1 MENICKKPPTN
12 FTIDCILSKSE
23 NQNVDYP
30 RSPVNHPLNKVLDN
44 NPWISKFP
52 TALTFKPSTHRK
64 LSFPLPQISP
74 TPSNVFNFHRPSNY
88 SENSVKVTQHFTSVH
103 NHFYSHSTSSES
115 TSNSD
120 DFKLLPTFENLTDE
134 KSPSDNEIAGDNLS
148 LNLSGKV
155 ELSTTSNFPYK
166 CSVCSKSFESCE
178 LLDVGWKLQV
188 QENKLN

>member
-12 FTIDCILSKSE
+12 FSIDCILSKDE

-52 TALTFKPSTHRK
+52 LALTFKPTTHRK
-64 LSFPLPQISP
+64 LNFPLPPNNP
-74 TPSNVFNFHRPSNY
+74 TPSTFFNFQSPSGTSNY
-88 SENSVKVTQHFTSVH
+88 PENVVKVTQHFTSVH
-103 NHFYSHSTSSES
+103 NHFYSHSPSTSSES

-120 DFKLLPTFENLTDE
+120 DFKSPKFENLKDD
-134 KSPSDNEIAGDNLS
+134 KSSSDNDNLS
-148 LNLSGKV
+148 LNLSAKAV
-155 ELSTTSNFPYK
+155 LSTSPNFSHK

-178 LLDVGWKLQV
+178 LLDVGRKLRV
-188 QENKLN
+188 QKKQN